1 MVKIVITIK
10 TINIVEIVKE
20 AKTLIIVETII
31 LVNIV
36 NGAKTIITKRQAKTA
51 KTI

>member
-1 MVKIVITIK
+1 MVKIVITIE
-10 TINIVEIVKE
+10 TINIVEIAKE
-20 AKTLIIVETII
+20 AKTLIIVDTII

>member
-10 TINIVEIVKE
+10 TIIIVKIVKE
-20 AKTLIIVETII
+20 AKTLVIVKTII

-36 NGAKTIITKRQAKTA
+36 NGAKTIITKSQAKTA

>member
-1 MVKIVITIK
+1 MVKIVITIE
-10 TINIVEIVKE
+10 TINIVKIAKE

-31 LVNIV
+31 LVTIV
-36 NGAKTIITKRQAKTA
+36 NGAKTIITKSQAKTA